1 MFALAEGLL
10 ERGDVAER
18 NRVVTRIRQS
28 AKKMAEAGF
37 DEIVFE
43 DALESWCDQ
52 LNRIGIAPGGP
63 IGEPLTLSELEA
75 ASGEDSGG
83 LADMGV
89 MLLRLLAS
97 AELRSRADFFT
108 PFVLGA
114 EDDDRI
120 CDVPSFCA
128 RRVEPMGCES
138 DHVHIVALTDALG
151 VSVRVEYLDRS
162 EEEEEGEGGSG
173 GNGGRGSGTGNPN
186 HHDFVPEGAAAPP
199 RVVLLYR
206 PGHYDILYPAAVS

>member
-1 MFALAEGLL
+1 MT
-10 ERGDVAER
+10 D
-18 NRVVTRIRQS
+18 
-28 AKKMAEAGF
+28 AGF
-37 DEIVFE
+37 DAIVFE
-43 DALESWCDQ
+43 DALEAWCDQ
-52 LNRIGIAPGGP
+52 LNRIGIAPAASGA
-63 IGEPLTLSELEA
+63 EPLTLRELEA

-97 AELRSRADFFT
+97 AELRSRADFFA

-114 EDDDRI
+114 SDDDPRA

-138 DHVHIVALTDALG
+138 DHVHVVALTDALG
-151 VSVRVEYLDRS
+151 VAVRVEYLDRS
-162 EEEEEGEGGSG
+162 EEEDGGGSG
-173 GNGGRGSGTGNPN
+173 GSGGGTGGGGSGGSPN
-186 HHDFVPEGAAAPP
+186 HHDFVPEGASAPP

-206 PGHYDILYPAAVS
+206 PGHYDILYPRSDSD

>member
-1 MFALAEGLL
+1 MT
-10 ERGDVAER
+10 D
-18 NRVVTRIRQS
+18 
-28 AKKMAEAGF
+28 AGF
-37 DEIVFE
+37 DAIVFE
-43 DALESWCDQ
+43 DALEAWCDQ
-52 LNRIGIAPGGP
+52 LNRIGIGTLNNS
-63 IGEPLTLSELEA
+63 EPLTLRELEA
-75 ASGEDSGG
+75 ASGVEDSGGG

-97 AELRSRADFFT
+97 AELRSRADFFA

-114 EDDDRI
+114 SDDDLRV

-151 VSVRVEYLDRS
+151 VAVRVEYLDRS
-162 EEEEEGEGGSG
+162 EEEGEGGGEGGSG
-173 GNGGRGSGTGNPN
+173 TGGGSSSPN
-186 HHDFVPEGAAAPP
+186 HHDFVPVGSSAPP

-206 PGHYDILYPAAVS
+206 PGHYDILYPRSD